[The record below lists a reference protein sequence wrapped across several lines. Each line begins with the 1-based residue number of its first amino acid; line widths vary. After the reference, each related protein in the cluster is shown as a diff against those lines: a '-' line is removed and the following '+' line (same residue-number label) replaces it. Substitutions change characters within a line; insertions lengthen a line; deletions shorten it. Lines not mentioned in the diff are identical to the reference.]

1 MRTPLLVLH
10 IIAGTLGM
18 LSGFAAMALRKGTRR
33 HALAGDVFVVSMLT
47 LATSGATLAGMKHQ
61 MGNFLGGVFTFY
73 LVATAWMTARRSENA
88 WRIGIFDWVG
98 LWMALAVA
106 GINATYGIQASLSP
120 TGMKDGYPL
129 GPYAFMGS
137 VALLAVMG
145 DIRMLVRRGV
155 SATQRLGRHL
165 WRMCFAQF
173 IAAMSIFLARA
184 ELFPVLMQKTGV
196 LYLLSFLPL
205 LVMFFWLVRVRYIGG
220 AKRTITSMT
229 PATGFA
235 AD

>member
-1 MRTPLLVLH
+1 
-10 IIAGTLGM
+10 M
-18 LSGFAAMALRKGTRR
+18 LSGFAAMALRKGSRR
-33 HALAGDVFVVSMLT
+33 HGLAGDVFVVSMLT
-47 LATSGATLAGMKHQ
+47 LGVSGATLALMKNQ
-61 MGNFLGGVFTFY
+61 MGNFLGGAFTFY
-73 LVATAWMTARRSENA
+73 LVATAWMAARRSESD
-88 WRIGIFDWVG
+88 WRTGIFDWVG
-98 LWMALAVA
+98 LLMALGVGA
-106 GINATYGIQASLSP
+106 INVTYGIQAALSP
-120 TGMKDGYPL
+120 TGMKDGYNI

-137 VALLAVMG
+137 VALLAVAG
-145 DIRMLVRRGV
+145 DIRMLVRGSV
-155 SATQRLGRHL
+155 SATQRMGRHL

-184 ELFPVLMQKTGV
+184 ELFPMLIQKTGV

-220 AKRTITSMT
+220 AKRTRTSMA